1 MKMPKFMIVKHVKT
15 ARQTYSDDWSKSSKT
30 YRDNGYYN
38 WCLNS
43 IKGKLR
49 ILEIGCGVGH
59 STVEIVRDNHIVISI
74 EENPFMLDLAEKN
87 LTNSKVDFKSIRRE
101 NFGTTDFGY
110 HIDYADINDSINVS
124 TNVLI
129 EGNILT
135 DKKLQAWLMR
145 NPPFDA
151 VICWFMGV
159 QSAIVEN
166 DDIQRDFDLFKYEP
180 MRYRQS
186 IQMTLFKIGDIIL
199 KPGGII
205 NLIDRTQLFES
216 DQQKTTTL
224 ETYREVFGV
233 LGTSIDLCYID
244 QLEIDD
250 PTKIHGV
257 KIKMTQN
264 NKVVGSRPNMK
275 FAITSMIGIKK

>member
-1 MKMPKFMIVKHVKT
+1 MTMPKFLIVKHVKN

-30 YRDNGYYN
+30 YKENGFYN

-59 STVEIVRDNHIVISI
+59 STIEIVRDNHIVVSI
-74 EENPFMLDLAEKN
+74 EENPYMLDSAEKN
-87 LTNSKVDFKSIRRE
+87 LTDSKVDFKSIRRE
-101 NFGTTDFGY
+101 NFVTTNFGY
-110 HIDYADINDSINVS
+110 HVDYADINDSIDAS

-135 DKKLQAWLMR
+135 DKKLQEWLMK

-180 MRYRQS
+180 MRYRQCVH
-186 IQMTLFKIGDIIL
+186 ITLFKIGHIVL
-199 KPGGII
+199 KTGGLI

-216 DQQKTTTL
+216 DQQKATTL
-224 ETYREVFGV
+224 ETYREAFGV

-244 QLEIDD
+244 QKEIDD
-250 PTKIHGV
+250 PTKIRGV
-257 KIKMTQN
+257 SIKMTQN
-264 NKVVGSRPNMK
+264 NKVVESRPNMR
-275 FAITSMIGIKK
+275 FAITSMIGVKK